1 MKKTVVLFL
10 VAALILSLTVTAFA
24 GSVCA
29 SLHGTPPRWKEDSR
43 SGLTYTSNGASGHK
57 VTYTIYYICE
67 ICKAYGKQSTNAET
81 VTTNENHSL
90 SRSDLGHIAGTR
102 THRWR
107 SSCSRCSYSTVI
119 ENTCISCP
127 SVNSIE
133 PEID

>member
-10 VAALILSLTVTAFA
+10 VAALLLSTMIPAVA
-24 GSVCA
+24 GSICNVV
-29 SLHGTPPRWKEDSR
+29 HGTSPRWVETNR
-43 SGLTYTSNGASGHK
+43 QCNYTSNGSSGHTK
-57 VTYTIYYICE
+57 TTTILYICE
-67 ICKAYGKQSTNAET
+67 ICKAYDKLSTNAET

-107 SSCSRCSYSTVI
+107 SSCSLCSYSTVM
-119 ENTCISCP
+119 ENTCINCP